1 MISRRIVKKILYS
14 ILFKQQ
20 MIDLVWFPLESC
32 ALTWLI
38 WKLGNGSLFLWL
50 EIWLLVPGDWVKSE
64 VEGDSQVLPV
74 VIGEIMVS
82 LVTHNPLIKG
92 NEPSWPLR
100 WFSVFLSCESVWPW
114 NCSWFWW
121 SRMGGTVITL
131 ITTSIWVR
139 VPGLWKYSNCLT
151 LFGCPSNAML
161 QISQVI
167 LCIHPF
173 YRSRQCMRDMVNFIA
188 EYWGAEIRT
197 EVPDF

>member
-1 MISRRIVKKILYS
+1 MKTK
-14 ILFKQQ
+14 
-20 MIDLVWFPLESC
+20 
-32 ALTWLI
+32 AH
-38 WKLGNGSLFLWL
+38 GSLFLWL

-74 VIGEIMVS
+74 VIREIMVS

-92 NEPSWPLR
+92 KVPSSPLR
-100 WFSVFLSCESVWPW
+100 WFSVFLSCEPVWPW

-121 SRMGGTVITL
+121 SRMGGTLIAL
-131 ITTSIWVR
+131 ITTSIWMR
-139 VPGLWKYSNCLT
+139 VSGLWKYSNYLT

-167 LCIHPF
+167 LCIHLF
-173 YRSRQCMRDMVNFIA
+173 YRSRQCMRDMANFIA

-197 EVPDF
+197 EIPDL